1 MTKLL
6 VGETG
11 FGVSNQAQFL
21 PIPNFFGG
29 WIVIGSIF
37 LGEMHSRRGNIGSVS
52 ELLGYLI
59 RKKTTEVSS

>member
-11 FGVSNQAQFL
+11 FGVSNQPLFL

-29 WIVIGSIF
+29 CIVIGSIF
-37 LGEMHSRRGNIGSVS
+37 LGEMHSRRGNIGSVN

-59 RKKTTEVSS
+59 R